1 MNLFEIILCCS
12 LVVNLY
18 LTWRVYLIEEDLDE
32 LGEFS
37 VQSILV
43 VSKKLERLEDERDKN
58 ISRGNER
65 GDQG

>member
-58 ISRGNER
+58 ISRGHER